1 MRRQLYLGF
10 AVLLVSALLLSACQ
24 SGPTA
29 EEIVARMKEVQAS
42 AEDAHAIVDFSVSAQ
57 TMEMDFTVEMWEKS
71 PNKFRLE
78 VLEDSEARFAGA
90 VSVTDGNQVWMYDP
104 GENEVVTGPV
114 GEFGVDEPLDPR
126 QVIELMQG
134 MIDQVLDHSDVE
146 LDGEE
151 KLDGVPTYRLMFTPK
166 EGEESNL
173 PMPLRGDATLWV
185 EQDSWVA
192 LQAHFEG
199 SAVGDGW
206 MRVRSYE
213 FDGGVPD
220 ERFQF
225 EVPEGAIVRTIEEV
239 QPTPM
244 TLDEA
249 LADAAFSL
257 RAPTYVPEDAT
268 LIDVF
273 KIDGAYV
280 FRYDHSAI
288 SFTIVQGTSEIAGQ
302 LPAGETSEVSV
313 QGEVGSLVTDGLGH
327 AFLSWSEEEVTITIA
342 GQVSQ
347 EEILKIANSLQ

>member
-1 MRRQLYLGF
+1 MKRQSYLGL
-10 AVLLVSALLLSACQ
+10 ALLLVSALLLSACQ

-29 EEIVARMKEVQAS
+29 EEIVTKMKEVQAS
-42 AEDAHAIVDFSVSAQ
+42 AEDAHAVVEFGVRAQ
-57 TMEMDFTVEMWEKS
+57 AIEMTFTVEMWEKN

-78 VLEDSEARFAGA
+78 VLEDSEAEFAGV
-90 VSVTDGNQVWMYDP
+90 VSVTDGNQVWMYHP
-104 GENEVVTGPV
+104 GENEVVTGQV

-126 QVIELMQG
+126 QVIEEMQE

-151 KLDGVPTYRLMFTPK
+151 DLDGVPTYRLVFTPK

-173 PMPLRGDATLWV
+173 PVPLRGDATLWV
-185 EQDSWVA
+185 EQDRWVA
-192 LQAHFEG
+192 LQARFEG
-199 SAVGDGW
+199 GSLGEGW

-213 FDGGVPD
+213 FDAGVPD

-225 EVPEGAIVRTIEEV
+225 EVPEDAIIRTVEDV

-249 LADAAFSL
+249 LAEAAFSL
-257 RAPTYVPEDAT
+257 RVPSYVPEGTT

-273 KIDGAYV
+273 KADGAYV
-280 FRYDHSAI
+280 FRYDHSAV

-302 LPAGETSEVSV
+302 FPAGETSEVPV
-313 QGEVGSLVTDGLGH
+313 QGEIGSLVTDGLGH
-327 AFLSWSEEEVTITIA
+327 AFLSWTEDEVTTMIA

>member
-1 MRRQLYLGF
+1 MKRKPYLGL

-29 EEIVARMKEVQAS
+29 EEIVTKMKEVQAS
-42 AEDAHAIVDFSVSAQ
+42 VEDAHAVVDFSVRAQ
-57 TMEMDFTVEMWEKS
+57 TLEMEFAVEMWEKS

-78 VLEDSEARFAGA
+78 VLEDSEERFAGV
-90 VSVTDGNQVWMYDP
+90 VSVTDGHQVWMYHP
-104 GENEVVTGPV
+104 GENEAVTGQV

-126 QVIELMQG
+126 QVIEQMQE

-151 KLDGVPTYRLMFTPK
+151 ELAGVPTYRLVFTPK

-173 PMPLRGDATLWV
+173 PLPLRGDATLWV
-185 EQDSWVA
+185 EQDRWVA

-199 SAVGDGW
+199 GSLGEGW

-213 FDGGVPD
+213 FNAGVPD
-220 ERFQF
+220 ERFRF
-225 EVPEGAIVRTIEEV
+225 EIPEGTHVRTVEEV

-249 LADAAFSL
+249 LAEAVFSL
-257 RAPTYVPEDAT
+257 RVPTYVPEGAT

-280 FRYDHSAI
+280 FRYDHSAT
-288 SFTIVQGTSEIAGQ
+288 SFTIVQGTSESSGHF
-302 LPAGETSEVSV
+302 PAGETAEVSV
-313 QGEVGSLVTDGLGH
+313 QGEIGTLVTDGLGH
-327 AFLSWSEEEVTITIA
+327 AFLSWSEDRVAITIA
-342 GQVSQ
+342 GRVSQ
-347 EEILKIANSLQ
+347 EEILRIADSLQ